1 MMPGS
6 PSATPHPWGHAE
18 TPYEELGGAEPA
30 RALADA
36 FYDVIEEQSPTL
48 RAMLPASTAVSRE
61 KLGDYLIGW
70 LGGPPL
76 YVEKRGHPRL
86 RMRHAPF
93 PIGASEADE
102 WMRCMTIAMDRVG
115 VEGTIRSFLVE
126 RLEPLSQHM
135 INR

>member
-1 MMPGS
+1 MPAS
-6 PSATPHPWGHAE
+6 PSGTPHPWGHAE
-18 TPYEELGGAEPA
+18 TPYEELGGAEPT

-36 FYDVIEEQSPTL
+36 FYDVIDEQSPSL
-48 RAMLPASTAVSRE
+48 RAMLPASTERSRE

-70 LGGPPL
+70 LGGPQL

-102 WMRCMTIAMDRVG
+102 WMRCMTVAMDRVG
-115 VEGTIRSFLVE
+115 VEGTIRAFLVE
-126 RLEPLSQHM
+126 RLEPLARHM